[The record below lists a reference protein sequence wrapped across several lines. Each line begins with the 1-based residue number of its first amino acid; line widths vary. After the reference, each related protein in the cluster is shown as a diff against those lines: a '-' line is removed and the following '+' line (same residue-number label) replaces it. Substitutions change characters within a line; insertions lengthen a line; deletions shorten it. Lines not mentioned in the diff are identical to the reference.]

1 MYASVL
7 PAYNDNVSASFPLG
21 LECTPSESQ
30 RKKCIADYCSDGW
43 TCCDEIRLPHA
54 LLYLT
59 CIYSFQISDGATRV
73 ASQGVFILSIAIFW
87 YQKDRFSDVRKYN
100 WLFMAFLTSRIRFF
114 NLNKLYQKFDF
125 FLSIDQL

>member
-1 MYASVL
+1 M

-30 RKKCIADYCSDGW
+30 RKKCIADYSSDGW

-59 CIYSFQISDGATRV
+59 SCICSFQTISDGATRV

-125 FLSIDQL
+125 FLSINQL